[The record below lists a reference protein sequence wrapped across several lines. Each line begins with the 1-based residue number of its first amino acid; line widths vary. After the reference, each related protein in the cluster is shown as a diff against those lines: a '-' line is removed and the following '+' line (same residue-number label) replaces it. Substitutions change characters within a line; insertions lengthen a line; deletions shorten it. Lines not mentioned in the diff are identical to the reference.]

1 MVNRGSEWHKWDLH
15 VHTPESI
22 CHHYQAG
29 DAGNV
34 WEQYI
39 YDLEH
44 LPENI
49 KVLGIND
56 YLFIDG
62 YRKVLEYKRRGRLG
76 NIELI
81 LPVVEFRLDKFGGHD
96 SVFKRINFHVIFSDE
111 VDADVI
117 QSQFLNALHSK
128 YKLSPGNDGVMWG
141 GVVTRE
147 NLAELGRKI
156 KQTVPAG
163 ERQKYGSDIEE
174 GFNNLNLSFEDISK
188 ILQGAPQ
195 YFKGKY
201 ITAIGKTEWDAIQWN
216 DQSIAEKKT
225 IINSVDLIFTAAES
239 VDKYQ
244 AGYQKLESACVNHV
258 LLDCSDAHNNLNTIE
273 KDRLGNCNTWIKA
286 QLSFEGLKQ
295 VLYEPLERLRVQV
308 NEPDEKTVYQV
319 IDTIILNEDN
329 FWTGRIP
336 LNKNLNTIIGGRSTG
351 KSTLLKGIAAKID
364 DTKILPDD
372 AFIRTHLA
380 GITIDW
386 KDGETS
392 LRRDIEYF
400 PQSYMHAIAFD
411 PQKTNALVDDV
422 IRHKDNEHILRNYD
436 NQKVDIQRYMAEHVF
451 LLFQKQREINGLMQ
465 KLLENGNREG
475 VVQQLAILNARLAEL
490 QRNSALTAEE
500 KGLYDNFVRELSEKR
515 KSLEIINA
523 DLQIL
528 KSFSTTTPFNPKYLE
543 TWHWNDLSWGI
554 NQTELQRLFKN
565 LVVKTEREWAAIV
578 QSLIDNTSSNQK
590 QIETHIAEI
599 LSNPIYQKGLS
610 AFKGN
615 AEIQDVQKQIE
626 EEKRKLSEIEKLIRD
641 KDLLVAQKEEDLSEI
656 VRRHISLKAL
666 AADAAERLRF
676 VYEGLNVG
684 VELLYHGDDMRG
696 FLENRLNL
704 RGNERQEYMQRL
716 CSQYDVDAV
725 LYTTDFLKKMLTDQ
739 IAFKNNNEAL
749 NVATEFLSKS
759 WYSLDYKLT
768 YQNDAFKDMSEGK
781 QAFVILKLL
790 LDFSDKKCPILIDQP
805 EDSLDNRAIY
815 NELVAYLK
823 KKKKERQII
832 LVTHNSNV
840 VVSADAENVI
850 IANQEGT
857 NSPNKEGYKF
867 QYVNGALEE
876 TREKDPLEKIV
887 LQSQGIREHVC
898 EILEGGKDAFIKR
911 EHKYGF
917 K

>member
-22 CHHYQAG
+22 RHHFQVG
-29 DAGNV
+29 DAGDV

-62 YRKVLEYKRRGRLG
+62 YRKVQEYKRRGRLA
-76 NIELI
+76 NIDLI
-81 LPVVEFRLDKFGGHD
+81 LPVVEFRLDKFGGHNSD
-96 SVFKRINFHVIFSDE
+96 FKRINFHVIFSNE

-128 YKLSPGNDGVMWG
+128 YKLTPGYEGVTWG
-141 GVVTRE
+141 GVLTRD
-147 NLAELGRKI
+147 NLADLGRRI
-156 KQTVPAG
+156 IQSVPDE
-163 ERQKYGSDIEE
+163 ERRHFSSDIEE
-174 GFNNLNLSFEDISK
+174 GFNNLNFGFEDIIG

-201 ITAIGKTEWDAIQWN
+201 ITAIGKTEWDAIHWN

-225 IINSVDLIFTAAES
+225 IINSVDIIFTAAES
-239 VDKYQ
+239 VEAYQ
-244 AGYQKLESACVNHV
+244 AGYKKLKSACVNHV
-258 LLDCSDAHNNLNTIE
+258 LLDCSDAHHNLTSTE

-295 VLYEPLERLRVQV
+295 VLYEPSERLRVQ
-308 NEPDEKTVYQV
+308 NSEPDEKNVYQV
-319 IDTIILNEDN
+319 IDSISLHEDT
-329 FWTGRIP
+329 FWTGRIY

-364 DTKILPDD
+364 DSKILPTDD
-372 AFIRTHLA
+372 FIRFHLT

-400 PQSYMHAIAFD
+400 PQSYMHTIAFD
-411 PQKTNALVDDV
+411 SQKTNALVDDV

-436 NQKVDIQRYMAEHVF
+436 EQRVEIQRYMAEHVF
-451 LLFQKQREINGLMQ
+451 MLFQKQREINGLT
-465 KLLENGNREG
+465 KILLEKGNREG
-475 VVQQLAILNARLAEL
+475 VVQQLAILNARLIEL
-490 QRNSALTAEE
+490 QRNSVLTAEE
-500 KGLYDNFVRELSEKR
+500 KEQYDSLVRNLSEYQ
-515 KSLEIINA
+515 KSLETINA
-523 DLQIL
+523 DIQIL
-528 KSFSTTTPFNPKYLE
+528 KSFSTTTPFNPQYLE
-543 TWHWNDLSWGI
+543 TWHWNDLSWGL
-554 NQTELQRLFKN
+554 NKTELQRLYKN
-565 LVVKTEREWAAIV
+565 LVIKTENEWTAIV
-578 QSLIDNTSSNQK
+578 QSIINNTTVHQK
-590 QIETHIAEI
+590 QIEVQISTI
-599 LSNPIYQKGLS
+599 LTNPVYLKGLA
-610 AFKGN
+610 AFKEN
-615 AEIQDVQKQIE
+615 AELQDVQKQIAE
-626 EEKRKLSEIEKLIRD
+626 ETRKLAEIDKIQKEKNQLSS
-641 KDLLVAQKEEDLSEI
+641 QKEEFLMEI
-656 VRRHISLKAL
+656 VSKHVSLRSHAI
-666 AADAAERLRF
+666 AAAERLRF
-676 VYEGLNVG
+676 VYEGLDVG
-684 VELLYHGDDMRG
+684 VEVQYLENEMRG
-696 FLENRLNL
+696 FLETRLNM

-716 CSQYDVDAV
+716 CSQYHADAE
-725 LYTTDFLKKMLTDQ
+725 LYTLDFLKKMLADE
-739 IAFKNNNEAL
+739 IVFKNNNEAL

-759 WYSLDYKLT
+759 WYALDYKLT

-823 KKKKERQII
+823 KKKRERQII

-857 NSPNKEGYKF
+857 NSPNMDGYKF

-876 TREKDPLEKIV
+876 TREKNTNEKIV
-887 LQSQGIREHVC
+887 LRSQGIREHVC

-911 EHKYGF
+911 ERKYGF
-917 K
+917 N

>member
-1 MVNRGSEWHKWDLH
+1 MNNRGSEWHKWDLH

-22 CHHYQAG
+22 CHHFQAG
-29 DAGNV
+29 EAGDV

-62 YRKVLEYKRRGRLG
+62 YRRVLEYKRSGRLA
-76 NIELI
+76 NIDLI
-81 LPVVEFRLDKFGGHD
+81 LPVVELRLDKFGGHNSD
-96 SVFKRINFHVIFSDE
+96 FKRINFHVIFSDE
-111 VDADVI
+111 VEADVI

-128 YKLSPGNDGVMWG
+128 YKLTPGYDGVTWG

-147 NLAELGRKI
+147 NLADLGRRI
-156 KQTVPAG
+156 KQSVPDEKRRHFGA
-163 ERQKYGSDIEE
+163 DIEE
-174 GFNNLNLSFEDISK
+174 GFNNLNFSFEDITG

-201 ITAIGKTEWDAIQWN
+201 ITAIGKTEWDAIRWN

-225 IINSVDLIFTAAES
+225 IINSVDFIFSAAES
-239 VDKYQ
+239 VDAYQ
-244 AGYQKLESACVNHV
+244 VGYQKLESACVNHI
-258 LLDCSDAHNNLNTIE
+258 LLDCSDAHHNLTTTE

-295 VLYEPLERLRVQV
+295 VLYEPSERLRIQI
-308 NEPDEKTVYQV
+308 NEPDEKNVYQV
-319 IDTIILNEDN
+319 IDSVSLNEDA
-329 FWTGRIP
+329 FWTGRIY

-351 KSTLLKGIAAKID
+351 KSTLLKGIAAKVD
-364 DTKILPDD
+364 DAKILPTDG
-372 AFIRTHLA
+372 FIRSHLM

-386 KDGETS
+386 KDGGNS

-400 PQSYMHAIAFD
+400 PQSYMHSIAFD
-411 PQKTNALVDDV
+411 PQQTNALVDDV

-436 NQKVDIQRYMAEHVF
+436 EQKVEIQRYMAEHVF
-451 LLFQKQREINGLMQ
+451 LLFQKQREINDLTQ
-465 KLLENGNREG
+465 VLLEKGNREG
-475 VVQQLAILNARLAEL
+475 VVQQLAIHNARLVEL
-490 QRNSALTAEE
+490 QRNSALTIEE
-500 KGLYDNFVRELSEKR
+500 KEQYDNYVRELTEHQ
-515 KSLEIINA
+515 KSLETISA
-523 DLQIL
+523 DIQIL
-528 KSFSTTTPFNPKYLE
+528 KTFSTATPFNHKYLE
-543 TWHWNDLSWGI
+543 TWHWNDLSWGL
-554 NQTELQRLFKN
+554 NQSELQRLYKN
-565 LVVKTEREWAAIV
+565 LVVKTENEWTAIV
-578 QSLIDNTSSNQK
+578 QSFIDNTTAHQK
-590 QIETHIAEI
+590 RIETQIAAI

-626 EEKRKLSEIEKLIRD
+626 EENRKLFEIEKLNKD
-641 KDLLVAQKEEDLSEI
+641 KDLLVDQREVAISEI
-656 VRRHISLKAL
+656 VNKHITLKAL

-676 VYEGLNVG
+676 VYEGLDVG
-684 VELLYHGDDMRG
+684 VELLFHGDEMRG

-704 RGNERQEYMQRL
+704 RGNERQEYVQRL
-716 CSQYDVDAV
+716 CSQYDADVE
-725 LYTTDFLKKMLTDQ
+725 LYTLDFLRKMLANQ
-739 IAFKNNNEAL
+739 IAFKNNNEAR

-759 WYSLDYKLT
+759 WYSLDYQLT

-823 KKKKERQII
+823 KKKRERQII

-850 IANQEGT
+850 IANQDGINT
-857 NSPNKEGYKF
+857 PNKDGYKF
-867 QYVNGALEE
+867 QYINGALEE
-876 TREKDPLEKIV
+876 TREKNTSEKIV

-911 EHKYGF
+911 ERKYGF
-917 K
+917 N